1 MATFIA
7 VLCLIAIVICVPL
20 VVLKPKWVFYIFLIS
35 VVFHSV
41 LASYIYSAGNLVM
54 PRTWAPADILAW
66 LTLAAALF
74 VPRER
79 QCPSGVIGKCFIAI
93 AILTALA
100 LIQGLLMYTQTAFTH
115 SRVAHFAAAMIF
127 GLRYFTNFSRANGFL
142 KFSVFLLLAMF
153 GVHILVRFGVFTPRV
168 AEIEVST
175 QLGGE
180 RGTYT
185 LVPLLYLSLVS
196 IAIGRL
202 VSKVGLTPVSVLV
215 MMVGIGGIILSETR
229 SMYGAMGVLAI
240 ASLLFIKGRVR
251 TLLAFGIVG
260 LLMVGVASAI
270 GFDFLERFRA
280 GTTRSGQVEIPSPF
294 QEDTWRALEHEII
307 ISSYK
312 QEPYFI
318 LTGRGIG
325 AMHPAPAGK
334 SPLVGFYHSEY
345 LGWLDRSGLLGL
357 VTVLILI
364 FAILVR
370 SFALSGSDIPY
381 MRYYGTT
388 SFLLMLAL
396 TADGFFHP
404 IFSNPRAAPLLICFA
419 AIIANWQDIY
429 ISLYQQED
437 VPEEEEIFEEEEL
450 YPELTYAHSDKN
462 IEGNPEHFTY

>member
-41 LASYIYSAGNLVM
+41 LASYINSAGNLGM

-66 LTLAAALF
+66 LTLAAAIF
-74 VPRER
+74 VRR
-79 QCPSGVIGKCFIAI
+79 QRQYPSGVIGKCFIVI

-115 SRVAHFAAAMIF
+115 SRVAHFVAAMIF

-168 AEIEVST
+168 AEIEAST

-185 LVPLLYLSLVS
+185 LVPLLYLSLIS

-202 VSKVGLTPVSVLV
+202 VSKVGLSPISIL
-215 MMVGIGGIILSETR
+215 MMVVGIGGIILSETR
-229 SMYGAMGVLAI
+229 SMYGAMGVLVI
-240 ASLLFIKGRVR
+240 ASLLFIKGRIR
-251 TLLAFGIVG
+251 TMLAFGIVG
-260 LLMVGVASAI
+260 ILAI
-270 GFDFLERFRA
+270 GATSVVGFDFMERFRA
-280 GTTRSGQVEIPSPF
+280 GSTRTGNVEVPKLF
-294 QEDTWRALEHEII
+294 QKGTWRALENEII

-325 AMHPAPAGK
+325 ALHPAPAGK

-345 LGWLDRSGLLGL
+345 LGWLDRHGLLGL

-364 FAILVR
+364 FAILAR
-370 SFALSGSDIPY
+370 SFALSRSDIPY

-429 ISLYQQED
+429 ASLYQEDD
-437 VPEEEEIFEEEEL
+437 VPEEDSYTEEEPC
-450 YPELTYAHSDKN
+450 PELTYA
-462 IEGNPEHFTY
+462 

>member
-20 VVLKPKWVFYIFLIS
+20 VVLKPKWVFYIFLVS
-35 VVFHSV
+35 VVFHNV
-41 LASYIYSAGNLVM
+41 LASYINSAGNLGM

-66 LTLAAALF
+66 LTLAAAIF

-79 QCPSGVIGKCFIAI
+79 QYPSGVIGKCFIVI

-115 SRVAHFAAAMIF
+115 SRVAHFVAAMIF

-142 KFSVFLLLAMF
+142 KFSAFLLLVMF

-168 AEIEVST
+168 AEIDVST

-202 VSKVGLTPVSVLV
+202 VSKVGWSAISIL
-215 MMVGIGGIILSETR
+215 MIMVGIGGIILSETR
-229 SMYGAMGVLAI
+229 SMYGAMGILVI
-240 ASLLFIKGRVR
+240 ASLLFIRGRIR
-251 TLLAFGIVG
+251 TMLAFGIVG
-260 LLMVGVASAI
+260 ILAI
-270 GFDFLERFRA
+270 GATSVVGFDFMERFRA
-280 GTTRSGQVEIPSPF
+280 GSTRTGNVEIPKPF
-294 QEDTWRALEHEII
+294 QKGTWRALENGII

-325 AMHPAPAGK
+325 ALHPAPAGK

-345 LGWLDRSGLLGL
+345 LGWLDRNGLLGL

-370 SFALSGSDIPY
+370 SFALSRSDIPY

-396 TADGFFHP
+396 AADGFFHP
-404 IFSNPRAAPLLICFA
+404 IFSNPRGAPLLICFA

-429 ISLYQQED
+429 ASLYQEDD
-437 VPEEEEIFEEEEL
+437 VPEEDNIEDGIEEEEP
-450 YPELTYAHSDKN
+450 YPELTYV
-462 IEGNPEHFTY
+462 

>member
-7 VLCLIAIVICVPL
+7 VLCVIAIVICVPL
-20 VVLKPKWVFYIFLIS
+20 VVLKPKWVFYIFLAS

-41 LASYIYSAGNLVM
+41 LASYINMAGNLGM

-74 VPRER
+74 APSER
-79 QCPSGVIGKCFIAI
+79 QYPSGVIGKCFVIL
-93 AILTALA
+93 AILTVIA
-100 LIQGLLMYTQTAFTH
+100 LIQGLLMYTESAFTH

-127 GLRYFTNFSRANGFL
+127 GLRYFTNFSRVNGFL
-142 KFSVFLLLAMF
+142 KFTVFLLLAMF

-175 QLGGE
+175 QMEGE

-202 VSKVGLTPVSVLV
+202 VSKVGLFPISIAML
-215 MMVGIGGIILSETR
+215 MVGIGGIILSETR

-240 ASLLFIKGRVR
+240 ASLILIKDRIR
-251 TLLAFGIVG
+251 TMVAFGIVSI
-260 LLMVGVASAI
+260 LAI
-270 GFDFLERFRA
+270 GATSMIDFDFLERFRA
-280 GTTRSGQVEIPSPF
+280 GSTRTGNVEIPKPF
-294 QEDTWRALEHEII
+294 EKGTWRSLENEII
-307 ISSYK
+307 ISSYR

-325 AMHPAPAGK
+325 ALHPAPAGK

-345 LGWLDRSGLLGL
+345 LSWLDRSGLLGL
-357 VTVLILI
+357 VSVLILI

-370 SFALSGSDIPY
+370 SFALSRCDVPY

-396 TADGFFHP
+396 AADGFFHP
-404 IFSNPRAAPLLICFA
+404 IFSNPRGAPLLICFA
-419 AIIANWQDIY
+419 AIIANWRDIY
-429 ISLYQQED
+429 ASLCQED
-437 VPEEEEIFEEEEL
+437 YILEEEEDFEEEES
-450 YPELTYAHSDKN
+450 YPELTYV
-462 IEGNPEHFTY
+462 

>member
-7 VLCLIAIVICVPL
+7 VLCVIAIAICVPL
-20 VVLKPKWVFYIFLIS
+20 VVLKPKWVFYIFLVS
-35 VVFHSV
+35 VVFHNV
-41 LASYIYSAGNLVM
+41 FASYIHIAGNLGM

-66 LTLAAALF
+66 LTLAAAIF
-74 VPRER
+74 VRR
-79 QCPSGVIGKCFIAI
+79 QRQYPSGIIGKCFIII

-100 LIQGLLMYTQTAFTH
+100 LIQGMLMYTETAFTH
-115 SRVAHFAAAMIF
+115 SRVAHFVAAMIF
-127 GLRYFTNFSRANGFL
+127 ALRYFTNFSRANGFL
-142 KFSVFLLLAMF
+142 KFTVFLLLAMF
-153 GVHILVRFGVFTPRV
+153 GAHIFVRFGIFMPRV
-168 AEIEVST
+168 AEIDVST
-175 QLGGE
+175 QLQLAGE

-196 IAIGRL
+196 IAIGRI
-202 VSKVGLTPVSVLV
+202 VSKVGLSTISILMLV
-215 MMVGIGGIILSETR
+215 IGIGGIILSETR
-229 SMYGAMGVLAI
+229 SMYGAMGVIII
-240 ASLLFIKGRVR
+240 ASLLLIKGKIR
-251 TLLAFGIVG
+251 TMIAFGIVG
-260 LLMVGVASAI
+260 ILAIGATSVI

-280 GTTRSGQVEIPSPF
+280 GSTRTGNIEVPKPF
-294 QEDTWRALEHEII
+294 QQGTWRALENKII

-325 AMHPAPAGK
+325 ALHPAPAGK

-345 LGWLDRSGLLGL
+345 LGWLDRNGLLGL

-364 FAILVR
+364 FAILAR
-370 SFALSGSDIPY
+370 SLALSRSDIPY

-404 IFSNPRAAPLLICFA
+404 IFSNPRGAPLLICFA

-429 ISLYQQED
+429 ASLYQQED
-437 VPEEEEIFEEEEL
+437 DTPEEDNLEELEEEEPC
-450 YPELTYAHSDKN
+450 PELTYA
-462 IEGNPEHFTY
+462 

>member
-7 VLCLIAIVICVPL
+7 VLCAIAIVICVPL

-35 VVFHSV
+35 VVFHNV
-41 LASYIYSAGNLVM
+41 LASYINSAGNLGM

-66 LTLAAALF
+66 LTLAAAIF
-74 VPRER
+74 VPKER
-79 QCPSGVIGKCFIAI
+79 QYPSGVIGKCFIVI

-100 LIQGLLMYTQTAFTH
+100 LIQGLLMYTETAFTH

-153 GVHILVRFGVFTPRV
+153 GVHILVRFGIFTPRV
-168 AEIEVST
+168 AEIDVST

-202 VSKVGLTPVSVLV
+202 VSKIGWSPVSIL
-215 MMVGIGGIILSETR
+215 MIMVGISGIILSETR
-229 SMYGAMGVLAI
+229 SMYGAIGVLAI
-240 ASLLFIKGRVR
+240 ASLLFIKGRIR
-251 TLLAFGIVG
+251 IMLAFGVVG
-260 LLMVGVASAI
+260 ILAI
-270 GFDFLERFRA
+270 GATSLVGFDFLERFRA
-280 GTTRSGQVEIPSPF
+280 GSTRSGNVEIPQPF
-294 QEDTWRALEHEII
+294 QQGTWRALENGII

-325 AMHPAPAGK
+325 ALHPAPAGK
-334 SPLVGFYHSEY
+334 APLVGFYHSEY
-345 LGWLDRSGLLGL
+345 LGWLDRNGLLGL

-370 SFALSGSDIPY
+370 SFALSRIDIPY

-404 IFSNPRAAPLLICFA
+404 IFSNPRGAPLLICFA

-429 ISLYQQED
+429 ASLCPED
-437 VPEEEEIFEEEEL
+437 DDLEEEDSFEEEEAC
-450 YPELTYAHSDKN
+450 PELTYV
-462 IEGNPEHFTY
+462 

>member
-20 VVLKPKWVFYIFLIS
+20 VFLKPKWVFYIFLVS
-35 VVFHSV
+35 VTFHSI
-41 LASYIYSAGNLVM
+41 LAGYIHSAGNLGM
-54 PRTWAPADILAW
+54 PRTWSPADILAW

-79 QCPSGVIGKCFIAI
+79 QYRSGVIGKCFIII
-93 AILTALA
+93 ALVTVLA
-100 LIQGLLMYTQTAFTH
+100 LIQGLLMNTYTAFTH
-115 SRVAHFAAAMIF
+115 SRVAHFVAAMIF
-127 GLRYFTNFSRANGFL
+127 GLRYFINHSRVNGFL
-142 KFSVFLLLAMF
+142 KFTVVLLLAMF
-153 GVHILVRFGVFTPRV
+153 VVHILIRFGAFTPRPG
-168 AEIEVST
+168 EIDDVT

-180 RGTYT
+180 RGTYS
-185 LVPLLYLSLVS
+185 LVPLLYFSLVS

-202 VSKVGLTPVSVLV
+202 VSKVGIAAVSVLV
-215 MMVGIGGIILSETR
+215 LMVGISGIMLSETR

-240 ASLLFIKGRVR
+240 GSFLFIKGRVR
-251 TLLAFGIVG
+251 TLLAYVIVG
-260 LLMVGVASAI
+260 LLAVGAASAI

-280 GTTRSGQVEIPSPF
+280 GTTRTGQVEIPSPF
-294 QEDTWRALEHEII
+294 QKGTWRALEHEII
-307 ISSYK
+307 LSSYK

-325 AMHPAPAGK
+325 ALHPAPAGK

-345 LGWLDRSGLLGL
+345 LGWLDRCGLLGL

-364 FAILVR
+364 FAVLVR
-370 SFALSGSDIPY
+370 SFALSRSDVPY
-381 MRYYGTT
+381 LRYYGATC
-388 SFLLMLAL
+388 FLLMIAL

-429 ISLYQQED
+429 LNFDQETE
-437 VPEEEEIFEEEEL
+437 VLQE
-450 YPELTYAHSDKN
+450 SD
-462 IEGNPEHFTY
+462 EHHEVIYE

>member
-7 VLCLIAIVICVPL
+7 VLCVIAIAICVPL
-20 VVLKPKWVFYIFLIS
+20 VVLKPKWVFYIFLVS
-35 VVFHSV
+35 VTFHSI
-41 LASYIYSAGNLVM
+41 LASYIYSAGNLGM

-66 LTLAAALF
+66 LTLASALF
-74 VPRER
+74 VRR
-79 QCPSGVIGKCFIAI
+79 QRQYPSGVIGKCFIVI
-93 AILTALA
+93 AILTAIA

-115 SRVAHFAAAMIF
+115 SRVAHFVAAMIF
-127 GLRYFTNFSRANGFL
+127 GLRYFTNYSRANGFL
-142 KFSVFLLLAMF
+142 KFTVVLLLAMF

-185 LVPLLYLSLVS
+185 LVPLLYLSLIS

-202 VSKVGLTPVSVLV
+202 VSKVGLSPISIL
-215 MMVGIGGIILSETR
+215 MMVVGIGGIILSETR
-229 SMYGAMGVLAI
+229 SMYGAMGVLVI
-240 ASLLFIKGRVR
+240 TSLLFIKGRIR
-251 TLLAFGIVG
+251 TMLAFGIVG
-260 LLMVGVASAI
+260 ILAI
-270 GFDFLERFRA
+270 GATSVLGFDFMERFRA
-280 GTTRSGQVEIPSPF
+280 GSTRTGNVEVPKPF
-294 QEDTWRALEHEII
+294 QKGTWRALENGII

-325 AMHPAPAGK
+325 ALHPAPAGK

-357 VTVLILI
+357 ATVLILI
-364 FAILVR
+364 FAVLVR

-388 SFLLMLAL
+388 AFLLMLAL

-404 IFSNPRAAPLLICFA
+404 IFSNPRGAPLLICFA

-429 ISLYQQED
+429 ASLYQED
-437 VPEEEEIFEEEEL
+437 DVSEEEDLEELEEEEPC
-450 YPELTYAHSDKN
+450 PELTYA
-462 IEGNPEHFTY
+462 

>member
-1 MATFIA
+1 
-7 VLCLIAIVICVPL
+7 VPL
-20 VVLKPKWVFYIFLIS
+20 VVLKPKWVFYIFLVS
-35 VVFHSV
+35 VVFHNV
-41 LASYIYSAGNLVM
+41 LASYINMACNLGM

-74 VPRER
+74 VPSER
-79 QCPSGVIGKCFIAI
+79 QYPSGVIGKCFVII
-93 AILTALA
+93 AILTVIA
-100 LIQGLLMYTQTAFTH
+100 LIQGLLMYTESAFTH
-115 SRVAHFAAAMIF
+115 SRVAHFATAMIF
-127 GLRYFTNFSRANGFL
+127 GLRYFTNFSRVNGFL
-142 KFSVFLLLAMF
+142 KFTVFLLLAMF

-175 QLGGE
+175 QMEGE

-202 VSKVGLTPVSVLV
+202 VSKVGLFPISIAML
-215 MMVGIGGIILSETR
+215 MFGAGGIILSETR

-240 ASLLFIKGRVR
+240 ASLILIKGRIR
-251 TLLAFGIVG
+251 TMVAFGIVSI
-260 LLMVGVASAI
+260 LAI
-270 GFDFLERFRA
+270 GAASMIDFDFLERFRA
-280 GTTRSGQVEIPSPF
+280 GSTRTGNIEIPKPF
-294 QEDTWRALEHEII
+294 EKGTWRALENEII
-307 ISSYK
+307 ISSYR

-325 AMHPAPAGK
+325 ALHPAPAGK

-345 LGWLDRSGLLGL
+345 LSWLDRSGLLGL

-370 SFALSGSDIPY
+370 SFALSRCDVPY

-396 TADGFFHP
+396 AADGFFHP
-404 IFSNPRAAPLLICFA
+404 IFSNPRGAPLLICFA
-419 AIIANWQDIY
+419 AIIANWRDVHA
-429 ISLYQQED
+429 SLCQED
-437 VPEEEEIFEEEEL
+437 YILEEEEEFEEEES
-450 YPELTYAHSDKN
+450 YPELTYV
-462 IEGNPEHFTY
+462 

>member
-35 VVFHSV
+35 VTFHSV
-41 LASYIYSAGNLVM
+41 LAGYINSAGNLGM

-79 QCPSGVIGKCFIAI
+79 QCPSGVIGKCFIVI

-115 SRVAHFAAAMIF
+115 SRVAHFVAAMIF
-127 GLRYFTNFSRANGFL
+127 GLRYFTNYSRTNGFL
-142 KFSVFLLLAMF
+142 KFMVVLLLAMF
-153 GVHILVRFGVFTPRV
+153 VVHILIRFGAFTPRA
-168 AEIEVST
+168 AEIDTPS

-180 RGTYT
+180 RGTYS

-202 VSKVGLTPVSVLV
+202 VSKVGLAAVSLLVL
-215 MMVGIGGIILSETR
+215 MVGIGGIMLSETR
-229 SMYGAMGVLAI
+229 SMYGAMAVLAI
-240 ASLLFIKGRVR
+240 ASLLFIKGRAR

-260 LLMVGVASAI
+260 LLMVGAASAV

-280 GTTRSGQVEIPSPF
+280 GTTRSGQAEIPSPF
-294 QEDTWRALEHEII
+294 QKDTWRALEHEII
-307 ISSYK
+307 LSSYK

-325 AMHPAPAGK
+325 ALHPAPAGK

-364 FAILVR
+364 FAVLVR

-381 MRYYGTT
+381 MRYYGATC
-388 SFLLMLAL
+388 FLLMIGLA
-396 TADGFFHP
+396 ADGFFHP
-404 IFSNPRAAPLLICFA
+404 IFSNPRGAPLLICFA
-419 AIIANWQDIY
+419 AITANWQDISA
-429 ISLYQQED
+429 SLYQED
-437 VPEEEEIFEEEEL
+437 DIPEEESFEEEEP
-450 YPELTYAHSDKN
+450 YPELTYAHTDNN
-462 IEGNPEHFTY
+462 IESNPEYFTY

>member
-7 VLCLIAIVICVPL
+7 VLCVVAIVICVPM
-20 VVLKPKWVFYIFLIS
+20 VVLKPKWVFYIFLVS

-41 LASYIYSAGNLVM
+41 LASYINAAGNLGM

-66 LTLAAALF
+66 LTLAAVLF

-79 QCPSGVIGKCFIAI
+79 QYPTGVIGKCFVII
-93 AILTALA
+93 AILTAIA
-100 LIQGLLMYTQTAFTH
+100 LIQGLLMYTESAFTY

-127 GLRYFTNFSRANGFL
+127 GLRYFTNFSRVNGFL
-142 KFSVFLLLAMF
+142 KFTVFLLLVMF

-168 AEIEVST
+168 AEIDVST
-175 QLGGE
+175 QLEGE
-180 RGTYT
+180 RGMYT
-185 LVPLLYLSLVS
+185 LVPLLYLSLIS

-202 VSKVGLTPVSVLV
+202 VSKVGLSAISIL
-215 MMVGIGGIILSETR
+215 MLMVGIGGIILSETR

-240 ASLLFIKGRVR
+240 ASLILIKGRIR
-251 TLLAFGIVG
+251 TMVAFGVVG
-260 LLMVGVASAI
+260 ILAI
-270 GFDFLERFRA
+270 GAASMIDFDFLERFRA
-280 GTTRSGQVEIPSPF
+280 GSTRTGNVEIPKPF
-294 QEDTWRALEHEII
+294 EKGTWRALENEII
-307 ISSYK
+307 ISSYR

-325 AMHPAPAGK
+325 ALHSAPAGK

-345 LGWLDRSGLLGL
+345 LSWLDRSGLLGL
-357 VTVLILI
+357 TTVLILI

-370 SFALSGSDIPY
+370 SFALSRCDIPY

-404 IFSNPRAAPLLICFA
+404 IFSNPRGAPLLICFA

-429 ISLYQQED
+429 ASLCPED
-437 VPEEEEIFEEEEL
+437 DDLEEENPEELEEET
-450 YPELTYAHSDKN
+450 YPELTYA
-462 IEGNPEHFTY
+462 

>member
-7 VLCLIAIVICVPL
+7 VLCVIAIVICVPL
-20 VVLKPKWVFYIFLIS
+20 VVLKPKWVFYTFLVS
-35 VVFHSV
+35 VVFHSI
-41 LASYIYSAGNLVM
+41 LASYIYSAGNLGM
-54 PRTWAPADILAW
+54 PRTWSPADILAW
-66 LTLAAALF
+66 LTLAAAIF

-79 QCPSGVIGKCFIAI
+79 QYPSGVIGKCFIVI

-115 SRVAHFAAAMIF
+115 SRVAHFVAAMIF
-127 GLRYFTNFSRANGFL
+127 ALRYFTNFSRVNGFL
-142 KFSVFLLLAMF
+142 KFSVILLLVMF
-153 GVHILVRFGVFTPRV
+153 GVHILVRFGIFTPRV
-168 AEIEVST
+168 AEIDAST
-175 QLGGE
+175 QLAGE

-202 VSKVGLTPVSVLV
+202 VSKVGLSAISIL
-215 MMVGIGGIILSETR
+215 MIMVGIGGIILSETR

-240 ASLLFIKGRVR
+240 ASLIMVKGRLR
-251 TLLAFGIVG
+251 TMVAFGIVG
-260 LLMVGVASAI
+260 ILAI
-270 GFDFLERFRA
+270 GATSVIDFDFLERFRA
-280 GTTRSGQVEIPSPF
+280 GSTRTGNIEIPKPF
-294 QEDTWRALEHEII
+294 QKGTWRALENQII

-325 AMHPAPAGK
+325 ALHPAPAGK

-345 LGWLDRSGLLGL
+345 LSWLDRSGLLGL

-364 FAILVR
+364 FAMLVR
-370 SFALSGSDIPY
+370 SFALSRSDIPY
-381 MRYYGTT
+381 IRYLGTT

-396 TADGFFHP
+396 AADGFFHP
-404 IFSNPRAAPLLICFA
+404 IFSNPRGAPLLICFA

-429 ISLYQQED
+429 ASLCPED
-437 VPEEEEIFEEEEL
+437 DDFEEENPEELEEEEA
-450 YPELTYAHSDKN
+450 YPELTYV
-462 IEGNPEHFTY
+462 